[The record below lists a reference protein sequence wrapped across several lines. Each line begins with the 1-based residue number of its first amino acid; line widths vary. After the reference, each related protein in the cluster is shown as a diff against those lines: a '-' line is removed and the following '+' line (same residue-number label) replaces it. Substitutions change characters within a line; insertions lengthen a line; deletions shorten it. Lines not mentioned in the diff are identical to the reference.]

1 MLHGLGRRKP
11 CDRRLSNRL
20 AIDDCLGVAVARG
33 DVLAAGRRGN
43 DAALRF
49 VVRRKLLAGRRRAGV
64 GDGLV
69 AALGAGVWM

>member
-1 MLHGLGRRKP
+1 MLHGLGRGRP

-20 AIDDCLGVAVARG
+20 AIDDCLSVAAARG

-43 DAALRF
+43 DAAFRF
-49 VVRRKLLAGRRRAGV
+49 VVRRKILAGRRRAGV